1 VVIDSELWDR
11 LAQAR
16 KLLEGCRR
24 VAAFS
29 GAGLSAESGLATF
42 RDPDRDA
49 LWSRFDPTELA
60 SVAGFEQNPQRV
72 IDWYNWRRRRYAGV
86 EPNPAHRAL
95 ASQRRMI
102 QITQNVDNLLE
113 QAGVAPQQVYHLHG
127 SILYDR
133 CHNPDCEQRE
143 LIDPARTQAL
153 RDCPLCGDRM
163 RPAVVWFGENLPE
176 ATWMRAQELCM
187 ALDCLL
193 VIGTSATVYPAAG
206 LITLAR
212 RHGSRVI
219 VVDPNPGA
227 AGDLA
232 DVYLSGSAAEIMPPL
247 LDGFDLASGTW

>member
-1 VVIDSELWDR
+1 MTVAPALDSR
-11 LAQAR
+11 LQEAR
-16 KLLEGCRR
+16 EILAASGR

-29 GAGLSAESGLATF
+29 GAGLSADSGLPTF
-42 RDPDRDA
+42 RDAETDA
-49 LWSRFDPTELA
+49 LWSRFDPIELA
-60 SVAGFEQNPQRV
+60 SVEGYRANPQRV
-72 IDWYNWRRRRYAGV
+72 IDWYNWRRGRYATV
-86 EPNPAHRAL
+86 RPNAAHLAL
-95 ASQRRMI
+95 ATQPRMI

-113 QAGVAPQQVYHLHG
+113 QAGVEPARIYHLHG
-127 SILYDR
+127 SILQDR
-133 CHNPDCEQRE
+133 CHNSACGHSEAV
-143 LIDPARTQAL
+143 DPEKPMPL

-176 ATWMRAQELCM
+176 ATWIRAQELCM

-232 DVYLSGSAAEIMPPL
+232 DVYLSGFASEIMPPL